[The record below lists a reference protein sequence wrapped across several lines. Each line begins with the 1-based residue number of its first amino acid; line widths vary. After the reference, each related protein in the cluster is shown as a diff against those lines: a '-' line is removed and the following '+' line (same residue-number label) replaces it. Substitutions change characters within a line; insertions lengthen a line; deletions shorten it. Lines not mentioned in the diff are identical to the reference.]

1 MQWGK
6 KAQKDPKGTLHG
18 GRRHSQVKL
27 RSRLRAEQTEG
38 RVAAW
43 KKQKPAELPEA
54 VQELQVPSVV
64 RCHPCWSGT

>member
-1 MQWGK
+1 VQWGK

-43 KKQKPAELPEA
+43 KKQKPA
-54 VQELQVPSVV
+54 LQKQDVKALQIRMGSL
-64 RCHPCWSGT
+64 